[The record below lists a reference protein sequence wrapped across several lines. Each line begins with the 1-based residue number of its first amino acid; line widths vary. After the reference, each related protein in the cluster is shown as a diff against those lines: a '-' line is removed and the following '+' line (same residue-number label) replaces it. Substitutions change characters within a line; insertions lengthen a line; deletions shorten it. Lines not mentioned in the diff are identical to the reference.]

1 MAPRQYL
8 SVRDVFVSMNVRART
23 VEARDGAR
31 LNVWERVPEEAT
43 EAVVFVHGSITNA
56 CALFA
61 TPVEDDDSYSWLR
74 AAAELGRAAYA
85 LDLRGYGDSDL
96 PPEMDKDPETNGP
109 PVRADQAADDIADA
123 VASVR
128 EEYDTV
134 HLVGVS
140 WGCHTCGRFVERD
153 DPDLASLTQVA
164 PVYKPRYDFDEGLD
178 ALGLDS
184 VDVAWYTQ
192 DKATVRE
199 RQGGDDALF
208 EAIWRAQ
215 VESNQGIDET
225 TYKAQTGA
233 LADWRASCQGDPAWD
248 PAAID
253 VPTLVIRGAE
263 DVLADR
269 PGSLDHF
276 DELTVET
283 AEYVELDGADHYL
296 MHSERRRDCFEV
308 VSGFQDRAV

>member
-1 MAPRQYL
+1 
-8 SVRDVFVSMNVRART
+8 MNVRART

-31 LNVWERVPEEAT
+31 LNCWQRVPEGAT

-56 CALFA
+56 RALFA
-61 TPVEDDDSYSWLR
+61 TPVADDDSYSWLH
-74 AAAELGRAAYA
+74 AASDLGRGAYA
-85 LDLRGYGDSDL
+85 LDVRGYGDSDL
-96 PPEMDKDPETNGP
+96 PPEMDDAPEAGGP
-109 PVRADQAADDIADA
+109 PVRADRAANDVADTLA
-123 VASVR
+123 TVR
-128 EEYDTV
+128 EDYDAV

-140 WGCHTCGRFVERD
+140 WGCHTCGRYVERD

-164 PVYKPRYDFDEGLD
+164 PVYKPRYDFADGMD

-192 DKATVRE
+192 DRETVRE

-208 EAIWRAQ
+208 EGIWQAQ

-233 LADWRASCQGDPAWD
+233 LADWRASCEGDPAWD
-248 PAAID
+248 PAGID
-253 VPTLVIRGAE
+253 VPTLVIRGTE
-263 DVLADR
+263 DEIADR

-276 DELTVET
+276 DELTVDT
-283 AEYVELDGADHYL
+283 ADYVEIDGGDHYL
-296 MHSERRRDCFEV
+296 MHGDRRRDCFAIV
-308 VSGFQDRAV
+308 DGFQDRAR